1 MGMSA
6 KRLVAL
12 VMGMSAK
19 RLIALAIALFSNM
32 LMILCIHIA
41 IVACI
46 DREPNVL
53 VT

>member
-1 MGMSA
+1 MC
-6 KRLVAL
+6 LNLWLLAL
-12 VMGMSAK
+12 KSRNAQS
-19 RLIALAIALFSNM
+19 LTALAIALFSKM

-53 VT
+53 VA